1 MLCCYAVLFDTIWN
15 TRNRIIHDN
24 DVVWSVDQARREIHK
39 RYLEFSSVFASCLS
53 GPGEVSDTN
62 VSLHISTNLVL
73 VVDGSFSNGRY
84 GCGALAFRNNSSD
97 WFFCSSYGACGSAL
111 AVELEAILFGIKWAL
126 DTGWDRVSIASDSMQ
141 LVNAFRVKKPPDWQL
156 AAHLRAIVL

>member
-39 RYLEFSSVFASCLS
+39 RYLEFSSVFPSRPS

-73 VVDGSFSNGRY
+73 VVDGSFSNG
-84 GCGALAFRNNSSD
+84 
-97 WFFCSSYGACGSAL
+97 SAL
-111 AVELEAILFGIKWAL
+111 AAELEAILFGIKWAL
-126 DTGWDRVSIASDSMQ
+126 DTGWDRVSITSDFMQ
-141 LVNAFRVKKPPDWQL
+141 LVNAFRVKKPLDWQL
-156 AAHLRAIVL
+156 AAHADIIITH